1 MTSDSTPPTPATE
14 EPWEGPLTD
23 KENAMLEA
31 EARWR
36 IAEINEDLAMCQ
48 DVDCAQWEI
57 CHDCYELRE
66 ERRDLRAYL
75 DSLKGETA

>member
-1 MTSDSTPPTPATE
+1 MT
-14 EPWEGPLTD
+14 
-23 KENAMLEA
+23 EA